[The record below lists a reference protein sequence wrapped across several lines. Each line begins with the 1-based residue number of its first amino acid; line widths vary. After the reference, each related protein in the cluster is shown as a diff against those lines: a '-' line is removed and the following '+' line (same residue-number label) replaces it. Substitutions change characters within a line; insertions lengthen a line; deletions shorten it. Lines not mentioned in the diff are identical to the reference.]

1 MKPCSHPGCLSH
13 ITHPCEV
20 CGRTAGRLLE
30 GRKQKITYV
39 CPVCR
44 IAEDTWVTIYLTF
57 PIYNREVVKHKLCED
72 CKLENG
78 VMNGRNTN

>member
-20 CGRTAGRLLE
+20 CGRTAGME
-30 GRKQKITYV
+30 AIEQKVTYV

-44 IAEDTWVTIYLTF
+44 IAEDTKRTVYTSFPVTR
-57 PIYNREVVKHKLCED
+57 RELVRWKVCTN
-72 CKLENG
+72 CRLENG